1 MFINSMSQPEALL
14 FAAHCQDTVL
24 ELYLQRDISW
34 YSKFTSQVFQWQN
47 MGVSFI
53 MNQIQE
59 IELSG
64 VSSGRPWKSSSISN
78 LS

>member
-1 MFINSMSQPEALL
+1 M
-14 FAAHCQDTVL
+14 FAAHCQDMVL
-24 ELYLQRDISW
+24 ELYLQRNISC
-34 YSKFTSQVFQWQN
+34 YSKFTFQVFQWQN

-53 MNQIQE
+53 MNQTQE

-64 VSSGRPWKSSSISN
+64 VSSGRPRKSSSISN